1 MESQNLTD
9 LLQQGLRVTLG
20 ATASLI
26 EILQDS
32 QKRDENLN
40 KLKTDL
46 SQLADEWAEKGAVTE
61 QEARSFVDTL
71 LEQRQQSTTS
81 ETPASDTTATDSPP
95 TTSPDIQ
102 LGLQEL
108 TAQIA
113 AIRAELEKL
122 RDPNPP
128 V

>member
-26 EILQDS
+26 EILQDP

-71 LEQRQQSTTS
+71 LEQRQRDTNS

>member
-1 MESQNLTD
+1 MDSQNLTD

-26 EILQDS
+26 EILQDP

-46 SQLADEWAEKGAVTE
+46 SQLADEWAKKGSLTE

-71 LEQRQQSTTS
+71 LEQRQHNTPSDVPSS
-81 ETPASDTTATDSPP
+81 ETTATDSTP
-95 TTSPDIQ
+95 TASPDIQ

-113 AIRAELEKL
+113 AIRAELENL

>member
-26 EILQDS
+26 EILQDP
-32 QKRDENLN
+32 QKRDENLS

-46 SQLADEWAEKGAVTE
+46 SQLADAWAEKGAVTE

-71 LEQRQQSTTS
+71 LEQRQQNTTS

>member
-26 EILQDS
+26 EILQDP

-46 SQLADEWAEKGAVTE
+46 GQLADEWAAKGALTE

-71 LEQRQQSTTS
+71 LEQRQRQTPSEPST
-81 ETPASDTTATDSPP
+81 ADTTTTDSPP
-95 TTSPDIQ
+95 TASPDIQ